1 MLYFLL
7 VFPNIDQAC
16 EDRKQNPETDSGPG
30 DGIRMKKTEEAE
42 VKWDLM
48 NDPEIHFARELQL

>member
-1 MLYFLL
+1 MLYFLF

-30 DGIRMKKTEEAE
+30 DGIRMKKTEETE
-42 VKWDLM
+42 VK
-48 NDPEIHFARELQL
+48 